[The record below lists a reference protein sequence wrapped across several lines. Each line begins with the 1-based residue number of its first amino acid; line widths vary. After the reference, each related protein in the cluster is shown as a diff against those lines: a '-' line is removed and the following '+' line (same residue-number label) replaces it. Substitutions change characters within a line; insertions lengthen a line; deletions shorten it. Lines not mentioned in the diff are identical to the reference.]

1 MKFNLTAVL
10 LGAALA
16 GPVLAQA
23 PQIVTTSQPPVDA
36 AAIDA
41 KFKNA
46 EEKNSY
52 AIGVMIANDMQRNLT
67 RGNYEF
73 DPAIVARAFSET
85 FTGGAP
91 LLTGA
96 EAESVVRAYSSE
108 LRSKAEEKRKLE
120 GEKNKADGEAF
131 LQKNRDA
138 DGVITLPSGL
148 QYKVLTAGDGPRP
161 TTNDTVVTHYRGTLL
176 DGTEFDSSIAR
187 GQPATFGVTK
197 VIKGWTE
204 ALQLMPVGSKWQL
217 FIPSEL
223 AYGATGSGQKIGPN
237 ATLTFDIEL
246 LEIKP
251 PAAPNATAVAAPAA
265 VTSDIIKVPSKAE
278 LEKGAKI
285 EVIKKEDVE
294 RLQKEAQAAG
304 NNAAPK

>member
-1 MKFNLTAVL
+1 M
-10 LGAALA
+10 
-16 GPVLAQA
+16 
-23 PQIVTTSQPPVDA
+23 
-36 AAIDA
+36 
-41 KFKNA
+41 
-46 EEKNSY
+46 
-52 AIGVMIANDMQRNLT
+52 
-67 RGNYEF
+67 
-73 DPAIVARAFSET
+73 
-85 FTGGAP
+85 
-91 LLTGA
+91 
-96 EAESVVRAYSSE
+96 
-108 LRSKAEEKRKLE
+108 
-120 GEKNKADGEAF
+120 
-131 LQKNRDA
+131 
-138 DGVITLPSGL
+138 ITLPSGL